1 MDISSKRAL
10 KFTTATLT
18 CLGLSTQVFAGA
30 AYIYEMIPTEVGT
43 AGAGSAAKAQNASTV
58 FTNPAGMTY
67 IDHTEIQAGATLM
80 YLNAPFS
87 SQVGTTATGRS
98 GDTTE
103 WFGGGNFSYVQP
115 LGDGWTFG
123 LSVQNNFGLS
133 LNWQDD
139 WVGRHSSTKEW
150 LIAPQ
155 IQPTIAYKVNDWLS
169 VGAGA
174 NLTVGYLK
182 TYMKVYNPD
191 TVPFEG
197 QAKLRDTAFTVQGN
211 LGAMIK
217 ANKDLRIGIRYLTEA
232 KLDFNT
238 GFSTKHMSPA
248 ASIEIDAL
256 GKIDLGL
263 YMPQALNIA
272 AFYQLDEQWAILGDF
287 GWENW
292 SRFGKL
298 DVGFGAT
305 GELEVANLE
314 ANDVYH
320 LGIATQYQFDETLML
335 SAGFSF
341 DSKLFDN
348 DLRPI
353 VLPLADMYRYGAGF
367 EKEMSEDF
375 TLGAGLDFVWEGD
388 VPIQATDAGAG
399 VIHGQY
405 TSVYFVFASVYGV
418 WKF

>member
-1 MDISSKRAL
+1 MKRASKRTLKISTAAL
-10 KFTTATLT
+10 AI
-18 CLGLSTQVFAGA
+18 LGFSTQAFAGA

-67 IDHTEIQAGATLM
+67 IDHTEIEAGATLM

-123 LSVQNNFGLS
+123 LSVQNFFGLS

-139 WVGRHSSTKEW
+139 WLGRYSSTKEW

-169 VGAGA
+169 LGAG
-174 NLTVGYLK
+174 LGFTVGYLK
-182 TYMKVYNPD
+182 TYMKIYKPD
-191 TVPFEG
+191 TTPIDG
-197 QAKLRDTAFTVQGN
+197 RAKLRDTAFAIQGN
-211 LGAMIK
+211 LGAMIQ
-217 ANKDLRIGIRYLTEA
+217 ANEDLRIGLRYLTET
-232 KLDFNT
+232 KLAFKPSVT
-238 GFSTKHMSPA
+238 TKGVGPGATA
-248 ASIEIDAL
+248 ALDAL
-256 GKIDLGL
+256 GGLDLGL
-263 YMPQALNIA
+263 YMPQSLNIA
-272 AFYQLDEQWAILGDF
+272 AFYQLNEQWALLGDF
-287 GWENW
+287 GWEDW

-298 DVGFGAT
+298 DVGFGRT
-305 GELEVANLE
+305 GQLGVANIE
-314 ANDVYH
+314 TKDVYH
-320 LGIATQYQFDETLML
+320 YGIATQYQFDESLML

-341 DSKLFDN
+341 DSQLQDN
-348 DLRPI
+348 ANRSLI
-353 VLPLADMYRYGAGF
+353 LPLKDMYRYGAGF

-388 VPIQATDAGAG
+388 TPVQATDAGAG

>member
-1 MDISSKRAL
+1 MKRTSKRTLKTTTGAL
-10 KFTTATLT
+10 VF
-18 CLGLSTQVFAGA
+18 LGLSAQAFAGA

-67 IDHTEIQAGATLM
+67 IDHTEIEAGATLM

-103 WFGGGNFSYVQP
+103 WFGGGNFSYIQP
-115 LGDGWTFG
+115 LGEGWTFG
-123 LSVQNNFGLS
+123 LSVQNFFGLS

-139 WVGRHSSTKEW
+139 WIGRYSSTKEW

-169 VGAGA
+169 VGAG
-174 NLTVGYLK
+174 LGFTVGYLK
-182 TYMKVYNPD
+182 TYMKIYKPD
-191 TVPFEG
+191 TTPIDG
-197 QAKLRDTAFTVQGN
+197 RAKLRDTAFAIQGN
-211 LGAMIK
+211 LGVMIQP
-217 ANKDLRIGIRYLTEA
+217 NEDLRIGIRYLTET
-232 KLDFNT
+232 KLAFKPSVT
-238 GFSTKHMSPA
+238 TKGVGPGATA
-248 ASIEIDAL
+248 ALDVL
-256 GKIDLGL
+256 GGLDLGL
-263 YMPQALNIA
+263 YMPQSLNIA
-272 AFYQLDEQWAILGDF
+272 AFYQLDEQWALLGDF
-287 GWENW
+287 GWEDW

-298 DVGFGAT
+298 DVGFGRT
-305 GELEVANLE
+305 GQLGVADLETK
-314 ANDVYH
+314 DVYH
-320 LGIATQYQFDETLML
+320 YGIATQYQFDESLML

-341 DSKLFDN
+341 DSQLSPN
-348 DLRPI
+348 DKRPL
-353 VLPLADMYRYGAGF
+353 VLPLKDMYRYGVGF

-388 VPIQATDAGAG
+388 VPVQATDAGAG